1 MCAGNNMHDVYRAG
15 QALVS
20 VKTSPRA
27 EAWENFKSTNPV
39 MQRLSSLHAA
49 YEESESPLVTPLR
62 AVTSTIGSW
71 FEENETAQVTRMI
84 RAMDPNF
91 SRETFEKELREY
103 IIPEVVDA
111 YLSADRESLV
121 RWCSEAVCVCDR
133 SLISKAKSPPFLD
146 LQCSLGDHGTISPP
160 GPSE

>member
-1 MCAGNNMHDVYRAG
+1 MCVSNNKHDVHRAG

-49 YEESESPLVTPLR
+49 YEESESPLITPLR

-91 SRETFEKELREY
+91 SREAFERELREY

-121 RWCSEAVCVCDR
+121 RWCSEAVSVCDR
-133 SLISKAKSPPFLD
+133 NRASKAETTPLFRRTMSFGQLWNN
-146 LQCSLGDHGTISPP
+146 ISARAL
-160 GPSE
+160 